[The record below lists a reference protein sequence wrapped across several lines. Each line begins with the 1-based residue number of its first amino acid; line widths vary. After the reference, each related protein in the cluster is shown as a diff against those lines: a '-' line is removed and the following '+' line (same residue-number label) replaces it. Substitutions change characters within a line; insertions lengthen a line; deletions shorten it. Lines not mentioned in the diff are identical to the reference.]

1 MPCRY
6 RSRAESL
13 RANSFSYNEKFPLRF
28 QKKRATIYKNLIDY
42 DRKSGIR
49 STLSCVIGNSA
60 EFSIA
65 QEDAQLA
72 EMEFA
77 LQAPLARR
85 EEES

>member
-1 MPCRY
+1 M
-6 RSRAESL
+6 L
-13 RANSFSYNEKFPLRF
+13 FLYNKKFPLHF
-28 QKKRATIYKNLIDY
+28 PKKRATIYKNLIDY

-60 EFSIA
+60 DFPVT

-77 LQAPLARR
+77 LQAPLAHR